1 MKSTQNIDQM
11 LNEQRL
17 EDVIEMLCQA
27 ESPVESRKAI
37 ENAVKHFWP
46 IRDKYPDLPGG
57 LNAAVA
63 LKKLGVDNDSIVSSI
78 LSCYALNEIISLEQI
93 EDEFGGTV
101 AKLVKSVRW
110 MNALNESADEV
121 ISDDRQ
127 AENLRRMVLAVVEDV
142 RAVLIKL
149 VFRLE
154 RLKRLVK
161 LDQSVVQ
168 QAIAQETLS
177 LYAPL
182 ANRLGIAQIKWEME
196 DLAFRCLNPLAY
208 KRIANALEEKRGRR
222 EEYIATFVKTL
233 REKLERENLEGLE
246 ILGRPKHIYSIWK
259 KMLKKQSRFELLFDV
274 RAVRVMTDRVSD
286 CYKVLGIVHSEW
298 KHIPS
303 EFDDYIANPKSNG
316 YQSLHTAVV
325 AANGKAVE
333 VQIRTKSMNEHAEYG
348 VAAHWRYKEDQR
360 QDDLFQET
368 INALR
373 QMLDNTSGD
382 DSGFADSLSTELFAN
397 RVFARTPKGR
407 ILDLQQGATVLDFA
421 YYIHTDIG
429 HRCRGAK
436 VDGRIVPITTELKSG
451 NEVEILTT
459 REPRPS
465 HDWLNKNLGYLR
477 TSRARA
483 RVRSWFNAQDH
494 DLHIQDGKSIF
505 EREWKRLD
513 TRDVTLEMV
522 CNKLKL
528 VCANDLYAALGRNDI
543 SAVQLISAV
552 GSLANSGRAL
562 SDKSA
567 ALKRKPREA
576 EVVKGSA
583 EVTVQGVGNLLT
595 QMATCC
601 NPEVNDPIIGF
612 ITQGKGVSVHRRDCI
627 NILNTGPL
635 EAARLVEVS
644 WGNEALLKMRA
655 VLHIFAYDRYGLIRD
670 ISAVV
675 TAQNAYITLMQTR
688 SDKTEQ
694 MAEMT
699 LGIELEDFDQLIVVM
714 DQIKQLPNVID
725 VTRGE

>member
-1 MKSTQNIDQM
+1 MKSTQSTDQI

-17 EDVIEMLCQA
+17 EDVVEMLC
-27 ESPVESRKAI
+27 PVDSSEGSRQTIKNAI
-37 ENAVKHFWP
+37 EHFWP
-46 IRDKYPDLPGG
+46 IRDQYPELPGG
-57 LNAAVA
+57 LNAALA

-78 LSCYALNEIISLEQI
+78 LSCYALNEIITLEQI
-93 EDEFGGTV
+93 EDQFGGTV

-127 AENLRRMVLAVVEDV
+127 TENLRRMVLAVVEDV

-161 LDQSVVQ
+161 LKQSVVQ
-168 QAIAQETLS
+168 QTIAQETLN

-208 KRIANALEEKRGRR
+208 KRIANALEEKRERR

-233 REKLERENLEGLE
+233 REKLESENLEGLE

-259 KMLKKQSRFELLFDV
+259 KMLKKQARFERLFDV

-325 AANGKAVE
+325 AASGKAIE
-333 VQIRTKSMNEHAEYG
+333 IQIRTKSMNEHAEYG

-382 DSGFADSLSTELFAN
+382 DSAFADSLSTELFSN
-397 RVFARTPKGR
+397 RVFARTPKGL
-407 ILDLQQGATVLDFA
+407 IFDLQQGATVLDFA
-421 YYIHTDIG
+421 YYVHTDIG

-451 NEVEILTT
+451 DEVQILTT

-483 RVRSWFNAQDH
+483 KVRSWFNAQDH
-494 DLHIQDGKSIF
+494 DLHIQDGKNIF

-513 TRDVTLEMV
+513 TRNVTLDMV

-528 VCANDLYAALGRNDI
+528 VCANDLYTALGRNDI
-543 SAVQLISAV
+543 SAVQLVSAV
-552 GSLANSGRAL
+552 ASLTNPDRVV
-562 SDKSA
+562 DKSVVF
-567 ALKRKPREA
+567 KRRSRELGPD
-576 EVVKGSA
+576 KGSA
-583 EVTVQGVGNLLT
+583 EITVRGVGNLLT

-612 ITQGKGVSVHRRDCI
+612 ITKGKGVLIHQRDCI

-635 EAARLVEVS
+635 EASRLIEVS
-644 WGNEALLKMRA
+644 WGSETLPKILA
-655 VLHIFAYDRYGLIRD
+655 VLQVIAYDRYGLIRD
-670 ISAVV
+670 VSAVV
-675 TAQNAYITLMQTR
+675 TAQNVDITSMQTQ

-694 MAEMT
+694 MVEMT
-699 LGIELEDFDQLIVVM
+699 LEVELQDFDQLIVVM

-725 VTRGE
+725 VIRGE